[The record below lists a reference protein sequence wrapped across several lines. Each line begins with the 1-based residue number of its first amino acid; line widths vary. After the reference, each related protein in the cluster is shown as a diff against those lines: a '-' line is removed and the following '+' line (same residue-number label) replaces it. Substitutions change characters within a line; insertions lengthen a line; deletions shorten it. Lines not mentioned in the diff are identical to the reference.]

1 MERKPGTKNIPQPP
15 MERPRGNG
23 TGPATI
29 IRKEEVG
36 KKHIKRDGK
45 R

>member
-1 MERKPGTKNIPQPP
+1 MERKSGSTSTYQPP
-15 MERPRGNG
+15 IEHPRING

-29 IRKEEVG
+29 IRKEEVS

-45 R
+45 